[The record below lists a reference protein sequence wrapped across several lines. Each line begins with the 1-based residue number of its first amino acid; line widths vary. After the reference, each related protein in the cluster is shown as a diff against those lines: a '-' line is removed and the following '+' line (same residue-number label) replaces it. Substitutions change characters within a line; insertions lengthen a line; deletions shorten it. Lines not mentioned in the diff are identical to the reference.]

1 MFAGESSHT
10 LDEKNRLV
18 IPRRILDALE
28 KEEDRERFYVTRGI
42 EGCLY
47 LVPAVR
53 FEGISANLGGRS
65 FQEKGDARRFK
76 RLLFSKTQLVFLDAQ
91 NRILLPDA
99 LKAEAEIDRE
109 VVVVGVGDRVEVW
122 SAPRWQ
128 AFQEAMNPR
137 FDELADLLEGGPP
150 GTPPGTPGDRR
161 A

>member
-18 IPRRILDALE
+18 VPRRILDALE
-28 KEEDRERFYVTRGI
+28 HEEDRERFYLTRGI

-47 LVPAVR
+47 LIPAAR
-53 FEGISANLGGRS
+53 FESISANLGGRS
-65 FQEKGDARRFK
+65 FQEKGDARKFK

-91 NRILLPDA
+91 NRVLLAEP

-109 VVVVGVGDRVEVW
+109 VVVVGVGDRVEIW
-122 SAPRWQ
+122 SEPRWQ
-128 AFQEAMNPR
+128 AFQESMNPR
-137 FDELADLLEGGPP
+137 FDELADLLEGEPPESPP
-150 GTPPGTPGDRR
+150 GGRR